1 MNILGDLEI
10 VDSVADFVTA
20 PELDGARTI
29 ATTTING
36 TVYVYVASRYDNG
49 IQIFTLG

>member
-10 VDSVADFVTA
+10 VDSVADFATA

-36 TVYVYVASRYDNG
+36 TVYVYVARR
-49 IQIFTLG
+49 